1 MAGRRSL
8 GWAGAKVM
16 LVCAASLPL
25 GCAYD
30 TTNGEVSEDVGEVSS
45 ALYDSV
51 DQVTTAR
58 LAMRDAQA
66 LTRANGNQWEFCG
79 LIVRKSNGQYRAGAP
94 TTSYSQTYC
103 GATITLYAGESVRGY
118 YHTHPYPVLP
128 YFSPEDIS
136 SAEAQNRQ
144 YFLAASDDCG
154 YRYDP
159 TTNTT
164 WHLGCP
170 F

>member
-1 MAGRRSL
+1 MAKKSL
-8 GWAGAKVM
+8 GRVSRLMVAV
-16 LVCAASLPL
+16 VASALASA
-25 GCAYD
+25 CVYD
-30 TTNGEVSEDVGEVSS
+30 TTGDDSEQTGAVAS
-45 ALYDSV
+45 ALYDSA

-66 LTRANGNQWEFCG
+66 QTRANGNRWEFCG
-79 LIVRKSNGQYRAGAP
+79 LIVRKANGQFRAGAP
-94 TTSYSQTYC
+94 TTSYNQTYC
-103 GATITLYAGESVRGY
+103 GATVTLYAGETVRGY

-128 YFSPEDIS
+128 SFSPEDINA
-136 SAEAQNRQ
+136 AESQNRQ
-144 YFLAASDDCG
+144 YFLAGSDDCG
-154 YRYDP
+154 YWYDP